1 MSKKKKQTITI
12 RNIIGASLSLLFI
25 MTVWGA
31 VQWANYRNTFNIDD
45 IRFTGLEILEKE
57 PLQKIISD
65 FEIQTI
71 HDFNMGKMAQS
82 IEHNPFV
89 KAARISRH
97 FPNQLKI
104 KGRS

>member
-45 IRFTGLEILEKE
+45 IRFTGLEIL
-57 PLQKIISD
+57 
-65 FEIQTI
+65 
-71 HDFNMGKMAQS
+71 
-82 IEHNPFV
+82 
-89 KAARISRH
+89 
-97 FPNQLKI
+97 
-104 KGRS
+104 